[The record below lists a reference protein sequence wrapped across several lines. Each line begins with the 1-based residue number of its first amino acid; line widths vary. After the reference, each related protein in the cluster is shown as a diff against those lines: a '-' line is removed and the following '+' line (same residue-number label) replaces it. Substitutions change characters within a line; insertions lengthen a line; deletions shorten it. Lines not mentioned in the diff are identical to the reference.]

1 MRDNC
6 KEFQKKY
13 LAHIGANFGANVVRS
28 IREDNVFT
36 VTEAPDR
43 ITTKELEALDAFDQA
58 EWKEQM
64 RRYQE
69 EKSKVMQVLQRCYS
83 ILFDSCHLSLKNKV
97 TLTLTT
103 PAVRHR
109 SWE

>member
-1 MRDNC
+1 MAPAMKKPSWKNPHSALENYIHYYGTGMRDNC
-6 KEFQKKY
+6 TDFQKKY

-64 RRYQE
+64 LRYQE
-69 EKSKVMQVLQRCYS
+69 EKS
-83 ILFDSCHLSLKNKV
+83 
-97 TLTLTT
+97 
-103 PAVRHR
+103 
-109 SWE
+109 